1 MLRARFACIR
11 PVVVSFAECVA
22 GWLRR
27 WVRAL
32 VWAVLIAG
40 GSAAPLAAEP
50 MQYIYPPPE
59 SGSDARLNYYW
70 DLLEAALKV
79 TKAKYG
85 PYKVATSPRQ
95 MNPARAE
102 RSLMNSKEITLLVRA
117 TSREREQTL
126 LPIRIPVDKGLIGY
140 RLFLIQR
147 TTQVRLDSVRTVDDL
162 KGYSI
167 GQGIQWIDTD
177 IMRAAGLNIQSGG
190 SYESLFLMLAAGR
203 FDIFSRGIN
212 EIGAEF
218 STHSAALPELMIE
231 KNLLLYYPLPRYYFF
246 ARTPEGE
253 LLATRVEEG
262 LRTLMKSGEFER
274 RYQIFKREMLAGL
287 NISGRRLLTINNP
300 LLSAETPLAERDLWD
315 TLEKEL
321 KVLPAKP

>member
-1 MLRARFACIR
+1 M
-11 PVVVSFAECVA
+11 S
-22 GWLRR
+22 
-27 WVRAL
+27 
-32 VWAVLIAG
+32 
-40 GSAAPLAAEP
+40 
-50 MQYIYPPPE
+50 
-59 SGSDARLNYYW
+59 YYW

-79 TKAKYG
+79 TKPKYG
-85 PYKVATSPRQ
+85 PYKVGTSPKQ

-117 TSREREQTL
+117 TSREREEVL

-147 TTQVRLDSVRTVDDL
+147 ATQDRLDSVRTVNDL
-162 KGYSI
+162 KSFSI

-212 EIGAEF
+212 EIGVEF
-218 STHSAALPELMIE
+218 NTHAAAIPDLMIE
-231 KNLLLYYPLPRYYFF
+231 KNLLLYYPLPRYFFF

-253 LLATRVEEG
+253 LLAKRVEEG
-262 LRTLMKSGEFER
+262 LRMMMKNGEFER
-274 RYQIFKREMLAGL
+274 RYQLFKREMLAGL
-287 NISGRRLLTINNP
+287 SIAGRRLLTIDNP
-300 LLSAETPLAERDLWD
+300 LLSVETPLADRELWD

-321 KVLPAKP
+321 KAPAKP